1 MNNSPVL
8 KHYVTLGTNNP
19 WQLHYRSQGE
29 DHLPVVVLLHAS
41 PMSSAIMQP
50 IMNTLSDS
58 FKVIALDTPG
68 YGQSDPLPQTQVGE
82 GDALN
87 NSLEPNN
94 SPEPINSPE
103 PHVGL
108 APYVRALNEF
118 INTLGL
124 KQPLLYGSATGAQI
138 AIEYAKAHPAS
149 IKGMVLENSAWFKDD
164 ERSAILEQYFPD
176 IRPQKDGSHLA
187 LVWKMSS
194 QLFHYFPWFDTS
206 ENARVGHADMPA
218 QVIQDTLMG
227 YLTAGENYHLAYR
240 AAFMNERPEQLQPVT
255 VPTHILRWPSSLLKQ
270 YVDRL
275 DDAELPENI
284 QMRFAQAGIDDRFN
298 VLKQSMLSLS
308 NTSGE

>member
-8 KHYVTLGTNNP
+8 KHYVTLGTDNP

-58 FKVIALDTPG
+58 FKVIALDSPG
-68 YGQSDPLPQTQVGE
+68 YGQSDPLPQTQDGE

-94 SPEPINSPE
+94 SPEP
-103 PHVGL
+103 HVGL
-108 APYVRALNEF
+108 APYVQALNEF
-118 INTLGL
+118 INALGL

-149 IKGMVLENSAWFKDD
+149 IKGMVLENAAWFKDD

-275 DDAELPENI
+275 DDVELPENI

>member
-8 KHYVTLGTNNP
+8 KHYVTLGTDNP

-29 DHLPVVVLLHAS
+29 DHLPVIVLLHAS
-41 PMSSAIMQP
+41 PMSSAIMLP
-50 IMNTLSDS
+50 IMNALSDS

-68 YGQSDPLPQTQVGE
+68 YGQSDPLPQTQSGK
-82 GDALN
+82 GDTLD
-87 NSLEPNN
+87 N
-94 SPEPINSPE
+94 SPEPIDSLE
-103 PHVGL
+103 PDVGL
-108 APYVRALNEF
+108 APYVQALNEF
-118 INTLGL
+118 INALGL
-124 KQPLLYGSATGAQI
+124 NQPLLYGSATGAQI
-138 AIEYAKAHPAS
+138 VIEYAKAHPES
-149 IKGMVLENSAWFKDD
+149 MKGMVLENAAWFKDD

-255 VPTHILRWPSSLLKQ
+255 VPTHILRWPTSLLKQ

-275 DDAELPENI
+275 DDAELPANI

>member
-1 MNNSPVL
+1 MSNSPVL
-8 KHYVTLGTNNP
+8 KHYVTLGTDNP

-29 DHLPVVVLLHAS
+29 DHLPVIVLLHAS
-41 PMSSAIMQP
+41 PMSSAIMLP
-50 IMNTLSDS
+50 IMNALSDS

-68 YGQSDPLPQTQVGE
+68 YGQSDPLPQTQSGK
-82 GDALN
+82 GDTLD
-87 NSLEPNN
+87 N
-94 SPEPINSPE
+94 SPEPIDSLERINSPE
-103 PHVGL
+103 PIDSL
-108 APYVRALNEF
+108 EPYVKALNEF
-118 INTLGL
+118 INALGL
-124 KQPLLYGSATGAQI
+124 NQPLLYGSATGAQI
-138 AIEYAKAHPAS
+138 AIEYAKAHPES
-149 IKGMVLENSAWFKDD
+149 IKGMVLENAAWFKDD

-255 VPTHILRWPSSLLKQ
+255 VPTHILRWPTSLLKQ

-275 DDAELPENI
+275 DDAELPANI